1 MKTNKMISENVSRK
15 LDSLGRISIPKAI
28 RQRLCIED
36 LSEVD
41 FYTMEDDNGVQYI
54 GMSSHQENNVR
65 FKVAAEVLQE
75 LGLPIPKEL
84 EERL

>member
-1 MKTNKMISENVSRK
+1 
-15 LDSLGRISIPKAI
+15 
-28 RQRLCIED
+28 
-36 LSEVD
+36 
-41 FYTMEDDNGVQYI
+41 MEDDNGVQYI